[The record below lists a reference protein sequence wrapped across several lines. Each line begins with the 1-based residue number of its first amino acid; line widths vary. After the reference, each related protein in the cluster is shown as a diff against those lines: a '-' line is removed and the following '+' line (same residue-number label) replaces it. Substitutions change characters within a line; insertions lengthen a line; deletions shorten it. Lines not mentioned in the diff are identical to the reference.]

1 MIDVHSAQCRHCGVP
16 LSANQL
22 QAAAH
27 AQAVVETA
35 IGQANQQKYV
45 GWTALGFVALEV
57 GICVFS
63 DRIPIYWIVA
73 QAGPAVALFLALKWI
88 RHYGAL
94 QTDEPDYPAAQRAMT
109 KVMALWAGVLVVQV
123 VLLIVLG
130 LRILGAIRL

>member
-16 LSANQL
+16 LAANQL
-22 QAAAH
+22 HAAAH

-45 GWTALGFVALEV
+45 GWTALAFVALEV
-57 GICVFS
+57 AICVFS

-130 LRILGAIRL
+130 LRVLGAIRL